1 MQIGF
6 FSEMPYKPLRPDLAW
21 PVPSK
26 YYDPEKGGKLYQ
38 ETLDQFV
45 FADSLGYEVLA
56 INEQHFKPSNVTPS
70 PNLLFANLAT
80 RTKTAK
86 LLPYGALLPLHSPI
100 RIAEEYA
107 MLDVLSKGRLLAGFV
122 RGGPSNH
129 LAYSIPP
136 DDNRG
141 KYEEAWDLIV
151 KAWTTEEPFSWVSKY
166 FQFDIVNV
174 WPRPYQ
180 KPHPPIWSSGLTDRS
195 IEWAAMKKA
204 GYTRWLTV
212 TATSK
217 VLLAAYRGYYR
228 KYHNEDPGPEK
239 IGLARAVYVSEGSSP
254 REECLPHYQHF
265 SSSVET
271 QTESPYKRIP
281 DGKDYYMTGR
291 IFGAANFD
299 HEQAKRGGLHICGT
313 PEEVV
318 KEIMS
323 QQKELGFGL
332 FLANLNYGNMPQEKA
347 LKNIE
352 TFAKSV
358 IPQMRRY

>member
-1 MQIGF
+1 LQIGF
-6 FSEMPYKPLRPDLAW
+6 FSEMPYKPLNPSLTW

-26 YYDPEKGGKLYQ
+26 NYDPEIGGDLYRQ
-38 ETLDQFV
+38 TLEQFV
-45 FADSLGYEVLA
+45 RADELGYEVLA
-56 INEQHFKPSNVTPS
+56 INEQHFKPSNVTPA
-70 PNLLFANLAT
+70 PNLFFANLAT
-80 RTKTAK
+80 RTVRAK
-86 LLPYGALLPLHSPI
+86 LLPYGALLPLHNPI

-107 MLDVLSKGRLLAGFV
+107 MLDVLSKGRLMAGFV

-129 LAYSIPP
+129 LAYNIAP

-141 KYEEAWDLIV
+141 RYEESWELIQ
-151 KAWTTEEPFSWVSKY
+151 KAWTTHEPFSWNGKY
-166 FQFDIVNV
+166 FQYEVVNV
-174 WPRPYQ
+174 WPRTFQ

-217 VLLAAYRGYYR
+217 ALLSTYRQYYR
-228 KYHNEDPGPEK
+228 KYHSIDPPPEM
-239 IGLARAVYVSEGSSP
+239 IGLARAVYVSEGNP
-254 REECLPHYQHF
+254 REECLPHYLHF

-281 DGKDYYMTGR
+281 NGREYYMTGK

-299 HEQAKRGGLHICGT
+299 HEQAKKGGLHICGK
-313 PEEVV
+313 PEEVAR
-318 KEIMS
+318 EILL

-332 FLANLNYGNMPQEKA
+332 FLANLNYGDMPQEMA
-347 LKNIE
+347 LKSME
-352 TFAKSV
+352 TFAEKV
-358 IPQMRRY
+358 APAIKDA